1 MYGRCR
7 NELICDFAE
16 YYNIYD
22 MKAFPVRY
30 IAILAAGLR
39 EDSRTRT
46 KLDES
51 KVGMKTLL
59 LAKIADNTSFLAW
72 TQTKD
77 AQKGENRPPMI
88 LESLMKKDDP
98 EAVQGFET
106 VEDFQA
112 EYEKRL
118 RKKDG

>member
-1 MYGRCR
+1 MLGRCR

-16 YYNIYD
+16 YYRIYD
-22 MKAFPVRY
+22 LQAFPIRY

-51 KVGMKTLL
+51 KVGMTTLL

-72 TQTKD
+72 AQTED
-77 AQKGENRPPMI
+77 ARKGMNKPPMI
-88 LESLMKKDDP
+88 LESLVNRDD
-98 EAVQGFET
+98 AAQGFDT
-106 VEDFQA
+106 VEDFQK
-112 EYEKRL
+112 EYERRIKH
-118 RKKDG
+118 G